1 MADELPPE
9 FYDLADRFIEL
20 ANELTRIQGP
30 QRISAVML
38 FAAARFNAHCLFAVD
53 SEAVKNREQ
62 AVSYFV
68 GQYRSMLED
77 NVEEFL
83 RSQRD
88 LNTSEE

>member
-20 ANELTRIQGP
+20 ANELTRIQGT

-88 LNTSEE
+88 LNSPEE